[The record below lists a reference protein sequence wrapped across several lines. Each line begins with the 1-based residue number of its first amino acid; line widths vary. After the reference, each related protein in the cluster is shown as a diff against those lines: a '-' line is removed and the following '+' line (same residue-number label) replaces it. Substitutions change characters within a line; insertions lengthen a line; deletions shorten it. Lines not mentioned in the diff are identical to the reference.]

1 MENYAL
7 SKLLYSLQYQKDRL
21 TRSVGA
27 PEKQKDHLNIFVFK
41 KSAFP
46 EESKMQIGESNKT
59 YSTRL
64 GDFSFNNK

>member
-27 PEKQKDHLNIFVFK
+27 PEKQKDHLNIFVFEK
-41 KSAFP
+41 TAFP
-46 EESKMQIGESNKT
+46 EESKMQIRESNKT